1 MPVNSNSSK
10 GRILSRQEVLE
21 DVKRI
26 VSEFAAVPP
35 EHIQE
40 SHALS
45 ADLGCDSLDTVEIT
59 MEVEEHFDI
68 SVPDDQEQDIRTV
81 GDIAD
86 GVLRLL
92 GQEQTS

>member
-1 MPVNSNSSK
+1 MNSNPSNE
-10 GRILSRQEVLE
+10 RILSRQEVLE
-21 DVKRI
+21 DVRRI
-26 VSEFAAVPP
+26 VSEFATVPP

-40 SHALS
+40 SHALT
-45 ADLGCDSLDTVEIT
+45 ADLGCDSLDIVEIT
-59 MEVEEHFDI
+59 MEVEDRFDI

-92 GQEQTS
+92 GQEQSS

>member
-1 MPVNSNSSK
+1 MRVNTNRSNET
-10 GRILSRQEVLE
+10 IPSRQKVLE

-26 VSEFAAVPP
+26 VSEFASMPP
-35 EHIQE
+35 EQIQE
-40 SHALS
+40 THALIT
-45 ADLGCDSLDTVEIT
+45 DLGCDSLDIVEIT

-81 GDIAD
+81 GDMAD

-92 GQEQTS
+92 EQGN